1 MALVV
6 NWSDSPLSIY
16 KVVFRRPLSHNHTYK
31 HRSKVAQIL
40 NLFFDFV
47 SWQHGKIIVKQVTFQ
62 LLSGR
67 NYNNKKKR
75 VAVPKVL
82 YETNNFARNI
92 IFLSLPCDRQLDQS
106 CKKMKRL
113 SQPLFHNFVNGKKEK
128 NTHTQLTR
136 AAGTLPL
143 KSLNVLLITRRICL
157 TVKHLAIQHV
167 NNQCIGDLMFQFR
180 NFV

>member
-40 NLFFDFV
+40 NLFSDFV

-128 NTHTQLTR
+128 KHIHTAHQSCGHFT
-136 AAGTLPL
+136 
-143 KSLNVLLITRRICL
+143 SEIT
-157 TVKHLAIQHV
+157 
-167 NNQCIGDLMFQFR
+167 QCRTDYKTNLF
-180 NFV
+180 NSKTCCHSAC